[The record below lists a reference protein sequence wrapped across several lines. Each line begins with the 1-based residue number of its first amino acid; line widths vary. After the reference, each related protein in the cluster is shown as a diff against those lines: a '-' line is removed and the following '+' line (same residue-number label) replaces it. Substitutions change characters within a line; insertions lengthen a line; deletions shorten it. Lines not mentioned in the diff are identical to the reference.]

1 MRKPPMS
8 WVCVHYLN
16 ISRPRCLAQCSLVNR
31 LYSEDPRL
39 YSEDPRLYSED
50 PRLYSEDPRLY
61 SEDPGSEKTLLLLFY
76 CSASV
81 DEMEL
86 GHLNKNP
93 WSMV

>member
-1 MRKPPMS
+1 MS

-16 ISRPRCLAQCSLVNR
+16 ISRPRCLAQCSLVN
-31 LYSEDPRL
+31 
-39 YSEDPRLYSED
+39 
-50 PRLYSEDPRLY
+50 RLYSEDPRLY